1 LAFNSVESYI
11 IRVKNVMMRRR
22 ILPALMVAI
31 VAITAV
37 WYFRQLSRSPEQRP
51 AAVSTPPPAPAA
63 PVPAAPAAL
72 AVQAAASTPAREA
85 ELVLKAL
92 HSRNMAELAAH
103 VHPVKG
109 LRFSPYIHIDP
120 KRSVVLQ
127 ASELPKALDDPKP
140 RRWGSEDGTGDPIV
154 RSFANYFARFV
165 YDRDFLSASE
175 RRVNEFGGKSTT
187 TPNVREIYPDAT
199 VIEAHVPGAKPEY
212 AGLDWASLLLVF
224 EQYESRWYL
233 VALVHDQWTI

>member
-1 LAFNSVESYI
+1 
-11 IRVKNVMMRRR
+11 MMRRR
-22 ILPALMVAI
+22 ILPALMVVI
-31 VAITAV
+31 VAITAA
-37 WYFRQLSRSPEQRP
+37 WYLRQLSRSPEPRSG
-51 AAVSTPPPAPAA
+51 STPAPPPGAA
-63 PVPAAPAAL
+63 APAAPAAL
-72 AVQAAASTPAREA
+72 AVEPTPSTAAHEA
-85 ELVLKAL
+85 ELVLRAL
-92 HSRNMAELAAH
+92 QTRNMTELAAH

-109 LRFSPYIHIDP
+109 LRFSPYIDIDP

-127 ASELPKALDDPKP
+127 AGELPTAFEDPKP

-154 RSFANYFARFV
+154 RSFASYFARFV
-165 YDRDFLSASE
+165 YDRDFLSAPE

-187 TPNVREIYPDAT
+187 KPNVREIYPDAT

-212 AGLDWASLLLVF
+212 GGLDWASLLLVF

>member
-1 LAFNSVESYI
+1 
-11 IRVKNVMMRRR
+11 MMRRR
-22 ILPALMVAI
+22 MLSAVMVVI

-37 WYFRQLSRSPEQRP
+37 WYFRQLSRSSDRRP
-51 AAVSTPPPAPAA
+51 ATVSTPPPAPVA
-63 PVPAAPAAL
+63 PAPAAPAAL
-72 AVQAAASTPAREA
+72 AVEPAPSTAPQEA

-92 HSRNMAELAAH
+92 QTRNMAELAAH

-127 ASELPKALDDPKP
+127 ASELPKALDDPTP

-154 RSFANYFARFV
+154 RSFASYYARFV
-165 YDRDFLSASE
+165 YDRDFLSASQ

-187 TPNVREIYPDAT
+187 KPNVREMYPDAT

>member
-1 LAFNSVESYI
+1 
-11 IRVKNVMMRRR
+11 MMRRR
-22 ILPALMVAI
+22 LFPAVMVVI

-37 WYFRQLSRSPEQRP
+37 WLVRQLSRSPE
-51 AAVSTPPPAPAA
+51 PAPAA
-63 PVPAAPAAL
+63 DATPARSSTATVPAAPAAL
-72 AVQAAASTPAREA
+72 AVEPAPRTAADEA
-85 ELVLKAL
+85 DRVLKAL
-92 HSRNMAELAAH
+92 QTRNMDELAAH

-127 ASELPKALDDPKP
+127 AGELATALEDPRP

-154 RSFANYFARFV
+154 RSFASYFMRFV
-165 YDRDFLSASE
+165 YDRDFASAPQ

-187 TPNVREIYPDAT
+187 KPNVREIYPDAT

-212 AGLDWASLLLVF
+212 GGLDWASLLLVF
-224 EQYESRWYL
+224 EHYESRWYL

>member
-1 LAFNSVESYI
+1 
-11 IRVKNVMMRRR
+11 MRRV
-22 ILPALMVAI
+22 ILLALIVVI
-31 VAITAV
+31 VAIAAL
-37 WYFRQLSRSPEQRP
+37 WYFRQPSGAPAPPSATVSAPSPP
-51 AAVSTPPPAPAA
+51 AASAGAPTPPTALAIEPAPS
-63 PVPAAPAAL
+63 PL
-72 AVQAAASTPAREA
+72 AREA
-85 ELVLKAL
+85 ELVLEAL
-92 HSRNMAELAAH
+92 QARNMSELAAH

-127 ASELPKALDDPKP
+127 AGELAKALGDPRP

-154 RSFANYFARFV
+154 RSFASYYARFV
-165 YDRDFLSASE
+165 YDRDFLAASA

-187 TPNVREIYPDAT
+187 KPNVRELYPDAT

-212 AGLDWASLLLVF
+212 GGLDWASLLLVF

>member
-1 LAFNSVESYI
+1 
-11 IRVKNVMMRRR
+11 MMRRR
-22 ILPALMVAI
+22 ILPALVVVI
-31 VAITAV
+31 VAFAGL
-37 WYFRQLSRSPEQRP
+37 WYFRQLSRSQEPSRP
-51 AAVSTPPPAPAA
+51 TVSPPTPPPAA
-63 PVPAAPAAL
+63 PAAPAAL
-72 AVQAAASTPAREA
+72 AVEPAPSTAAQEA

-92 HSRNMAELAAH
+92 QARNMAELAAH
-103 VHPVKG
+103 VHPLKG

-120 KRSVVLQ
+120 TRSVVLQ
-127 ASELPKALDDPKP
+127 AGELPAALEDTKP

-154 RSFANYFARFV
+154 RSFASYFARFV
-165 YDRDFLSASE
+165 YDRDFLSAAE

-187 TPNVREIYPDAT
+187 KPNVREIYPDAT

-212 AGLDWASLLLVF
+212 EGLDWASLLLVF